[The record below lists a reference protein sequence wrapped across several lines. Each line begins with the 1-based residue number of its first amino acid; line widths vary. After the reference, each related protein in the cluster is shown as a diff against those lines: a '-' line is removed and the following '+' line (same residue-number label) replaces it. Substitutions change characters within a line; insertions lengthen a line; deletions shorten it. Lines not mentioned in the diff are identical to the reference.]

1 MNMRLPTLAC
11 ASLLLLPSAAVAQE
25 MASGTYVQLTK
36 LHRQDAFFRDRKQLT
51 GLVCVVTDPG
61 LTLNRPGF
69 YGGPTRC
76 SDGQD
81 YYWYLAAFDVV
92 APEVAAMFGLTDA
105 AAVAADSPWTV
116 GSRVRIRAVSSA
128 DAYASSSSSLTGRT
142 CTVKDMPLTATGA
155 EWWAGSLLCDTG
167 GEYYFYQVAVD
178 PIDASQM
185 VAVGVVGDGAAVG
198 AAAASTAAS
207 TGGFRPGAAVKIT
220 HIANEDSLSARR
232 DALVGHGCS
241 VLDSALVPTGD
252 GVYAGRLF
260 CDDGQTYQFFKV
272 GVAAQ

>member
-1 MNMRLPTLAC
+1 MNLRLPTLAC
-11 ASLLLLPSAAVAQE
+11 ASLLLLPSLAAAQD

-36 LHRQDAFFRDRKQLT
+36 LHRQDAFFGDRKQLT

-61 LTLNRPGF
+61 LTLNRRGF

-105 AAVAADSPWTV
+105 AVAASASPWAV
-116 GSRVRIRAVSSA
+116 GARVRIRAVSSA

-178 PIDASQM
+178 PENEAPT
-185 VAVGVVGDGAAVG
+185 VAVGVLGTGATVG
-198 AAAASTAAS
+198 AGAASTS
-207 TGGFRPGAAVKIT
+207 GFGPGAAVKIT